1 MGDDLVPDELTHR
14 LGCQPTYAQTKGE
27 ELVGKKTGFVRIA
40 KFGMW
45 QLAADERGP
54 EDIDGQIVE
63 LLGKLPASLDVWS
76 EMSKRFEMDLF
87 CGLFMEQSNEGMSIS
102 APSLAA
108 LGSRGIDLQ
117 LDIYGST
124 DEEAS

>member
-1 MGDDLVPDELTHR
+1 MGDDLAPDEITHR
-14 LGCQPTYAQTKGE
+14 LACQPTYAQTKGE
-27 ELVGKKTGFVRIA
+27 EIVGKKTGFVRIA

-45 QLAADERGP
+45 QLTAEERGP
-54 EDIDGQIVE
+54 EDLDGQIEE
-63 LLGKLPASLDVWS
+63 LLSKLPASLDVWD
-76 EMSKRFEMDLF
+76 EMSKRFEIDLF

-102 APSLAA
+102 ALSLAA

-117 LDIYGST
+117 LDIYDPT